1 MIQMN
6 IGKLL
11 RTYERT
17 YARGFRNHLYH
28 VYHLYGLPQDAS
40 CISFAKIQNFFAIS
54 KYFNGYL
61 CFIAQIKRK
70 CLVNIYGSFACH

>member
-11 RTYERT
+11 RTYGCT
-17 YARGFRNHLYH
+17 YARGFRNLPYH

-40 CISFAKIQNFFAIS
+40 RLSFAKIQNFFAIS
-54 KYFNGYL
+54 KCFNEYL
-61 CFIAQIKRK
+61 RFTAQIKRK
-70 CLVNIYGSFACH
+70 CHEY